1 MMVSWLLRI
10 VIGLVVIIAIVVIV
24 GYSLPKGHTA
34 SRTAHLSAPP
44 EKVWATITDFQ
55 SFPAWRKDVKSVT
68 VLPTENGK
76 RSWREDGKNGV
87 VTYAADAWEPPSH
100 FVARIADTGLPYG
113 GSWVYS
119 ISPNATGSTITITE
133 NGEVYNPVFRVVS
146 RFMSQTATIDA
157 YLSALANKLGGA
169 YTPSG

>member
-1 MMVSWLLRI
+1 MLTWLLRI
-10 VIGLVVIIAIVVIV
+10 VIGLVVIIAIVMIV

-34 SRTAHLSAPP
+34 TRTAHLPAPP

-55 SFPAWRKDVKSVT
+55 SFPSWRKDVKSVD
-68 VLPTENGK
+68 VLPTHHGK

-87 VTYAADAWEPPSH
+87 VTYEADAWEPPNH
-100 FVARIADTGLPYG
+100 LVARIADKGLPYG
-113 GSWVYS
+113 GSWDYS
-119 ISPNATGSTITITE
+119 ISPNATGSTITIIE

-146 RFMSQTATIDA
+146 RFMSQTATIDG
-157 YLSALANKLGGA
+157 YLSSLATKLGGS

>member
-10 VIGLVVIIAIVVIV
+10 VIGLVVIIAIVVIA

-34 SRTAHLSAPP
+34 SRTAHLPAPP

-133 NGEVYNPVFRVVS
+133 NGEVHNPVFRVVS